1 MFPINK
7 IYLASVN
14 KISTHLPECCD
25 ADTYPLTLELWCRYL
40 ARLWSRY
47 HPSYLVFRIQI
58 LSAHLPLDCDLGH
71 WTWPPPSPASAP
83 DRRRWGWCHASVT
96 SQFPGTD
103 PSQPADSHPCW
114 PASLGTPQQGSTNK
128 TQWSINLSGDL
139 ELSLHVEWLFGVI
152 RIVIENSI
160 LKVLM

>member
-1 MFPINK
+1 MIDTYILKLHLHYLYNNFQINIKKVFQITTQFLHMFPINK
-7 IYLASVN
+7 IYHTSVN
-14 KISTHLPECCD
+14 KISTHLPKGCD
-25 ADTYPLTLELWCRYL
+25 ADTYPLTLKLWCRYL

-83 DRRRWGWCHASVT
+83 DRRRWGWCRASVT
-96 SQFPGTD
+96 SQFPETN

-128 TQWSINLSGDL
+128 TQ
-139 ELSLHVEWLFGVI
+139 
-152 RIVIENSI
+152 
-160 LKVLM
+160 